1 MNVDFDT
8 YRKQRGYSEK
18 TIKTQNHHI
27 NRFKSWCMSQNINPE
42 KITYNQALQFINN
55 ERERGITNPSII
67 NEICSV
73 KIYFDYLVEIGTV
86 RQNIIKRI
94 KIRKGG
100 KKALPETLTVQ
111 QLENVYQNFV
121 NLPEW
126 EHKTRTAK
134 QLHKRNIVILGLL
147 VYQGVTSGEI
157 AKLET
162 GHINLMEG
170 KIYIPSSRKGNA
182 RTLKLQ
188 ANQILP
194 MKSYLEE
201 LQVTSYKLQE
211 VTPNPYLFPT
221 KKQSD
226 MISNIIGQTKKL
238 NPEIRDSRQIRASV
252 IMNWLKSNNIR
263 QVQYMA
269 GHRSIVSTEEYRN
282 QDLTDLSRQ
291 LELFHPLK

>member
-1 MNVDFDT
+1 MSDSSFIQ
-8 YRKQRGYSEK
+8 YRQQRGYSDK
-18 TIKTQNHHI
+18 TIKTQNNSI
-27 NRFKSWCMSQNINPE
+27 NRFKSWCVAENINLE
-42 KITYNQALQFINN
+42 KITYNQSLQFIDS
-55 ERERGITNPSII
+55 ERNRGMANPSII
-67 NEICSV
+67 NEICSI
-73 KIYFDYLVEIGTV
+73 KIYFDYLVETGTIG
-86 RQNIIKRI
+86 QNIIKRI

-100 KKALPETLTVQ
+100 KRALPETLTLQ
-111 QLENVYQNFV
+111 QLENLYQNFV
-121 NLPEW
+121 NLPDW
-126 EHKTRTAK
+126 EHKTRTTK
-134 QLHKRNIVILGLL
+134 QLHKRNVVILGLL

-170 KIYIPSSRKGNA
+170 KIYIPASRKGNA

-194 MKSYLEE
+194 IKSYIEE
-201 LQVTSYKLQE
+201 FNPK
-211 VTPNPYLFPT
+211 PYLFPT

-226 MISNIIGQTKKL
+226 MIGTVIRQAKKH

-282 QDLTDLSRQ
+282 QDLSDLSKQ